1 MVSTQGTEVQI
12 READKTETTD
22 EGMNRDEVETIEREG
37 EREEEEE
44 EGEER
49 KY

>member
-44 EGEER
+44 GEER